1 MANRRRV
8 APYRNFNFRVVFGAA
23 LAAIGSFALVRR
35 LMRRRSAEYLYP
47 GVYVSEV
54 PSGSRPI
61 EGVATST
68 SGRAAVKTRNE
79 SSPVRSGS
87 RPGARTKTARRQKR
101 R

>member
-1 MANRRRV
+1 MAKRRRID
-8 APYRNFNFRVVFGAA
+8 PYTSFNFQLAFGAA
-23 LAAIGSFALVRR
+23 LAAIGGFALVRR
-35 LMRRRSAEYLYP
+35 LLRRRSAEYLYP

-68 SGRAAVKTRNE
+68 SARAAVKTKKE

-87 RPGARTKTARRQKR
+87 SAGARTKGAGRQKGR
-101 R
+101 